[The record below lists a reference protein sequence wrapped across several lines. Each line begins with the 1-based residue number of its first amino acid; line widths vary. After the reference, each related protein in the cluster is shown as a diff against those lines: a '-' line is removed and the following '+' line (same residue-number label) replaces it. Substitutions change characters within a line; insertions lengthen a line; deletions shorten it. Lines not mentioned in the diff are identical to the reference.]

1 MTRNKTQVTDL
12 FNNKNNDNKN
22 DDRRVYIQS
31 IYIKFFSQFIKLL
44 NNVD

>member
-22 DDRRVYIQS
+22 KDRRVYIQS
-31 IYIKFFSQFIKLL
+31 IYIKFFS
-44 NNVD
+44 